1 MWALV
6 GPPVLTACPS
16 WNWEELELQGCWS
29 SSGLLRR
36 VGTGRGGLS
45 LPGSLSLSAPLP
57 SPPPGVSSN
66 VVPMYLGE
74 LAPKNLRGALGVVPQ
89 LFITIGILVAQLFGL
104 RSILA
109 NQKGEYGL
117 PETELLPGPLLPLG
131 HDASGAQ
138 VAFCLVEWLFWGL
151 RCGQGPRGRHALGTQ
166 QAGAEVSLL
175 GEE

>member
-117 PETELLPGPLLPLG
+117 PETGTSAWSLAAPGTRCLWGPSGLL
-131 HDASGAQ
+131 SGG
-138 VAFCLVEWLFWGL
+138 VAV
-151 RCGQGPRGRHALGTQ
+151 LGTPLWPRPTR
-166 QAGAEVSLL
+166 QACSWHTAGWC
-175 GEE
+175 